1 MSDDQVARI
10 KSMSQ
15 EEAVATVLRLA
26 DALDTLKMQGE
37 PEVAEGWIAIP
48 EEIWGQV
55 MERVF
60 GTDWWVRK

>member
-1 MSDDQVARI
+1 
-10 KSMSQ
+10 MSQ